1 MINFGYLDYG
11 RIYIAR
17 YVMNR
22 LQEYITERIP
32 DPIKLIFFF
41 GLAFIAG
48 CMIGNFGY
56 ENYEDVIGTICEL

>member
-1 MINFGYLDYG
+1 
-11 RIYIAR
+11 
-17 YVMNR
+17 MNR